1 MIQVSTQFCKLW
13 RIGKLMENSKKEQGS
28 TLTNESVH
36 CWLNIFHIISK
47 NSFISMFSKSINK
60 ISTIYIHIVFEYI
73 PSARLASATN
83 LLTKFF
89 INSFCSFH
97 HLQKNAVST
106 WMNRLVGKKYLISD
120 IIVLSFVVGTDFW
133 VILKCFFD

>member
-1 MIQVSTQFCKLW
+1 MAIENFCWKRKIKNRCDHYSRAETIQGRKLLIIW
-13 RIGKLMENSKKEQGS
+13 RFWPRKLFKGGNYSRAETIRGN
-28 TLTNESVH
+28 TV
-36 CWLNIFHIISK
+36 ISK
-47 NSFISMFSKSINK
+47 NSFISIFSKSINK

-106 WMNRLVGKKYLISD
+106 WVNRLVGSKANS
-120 IIVLSFVVGTDFW
+120 
-133 VILKCFFD
+133 LKVA